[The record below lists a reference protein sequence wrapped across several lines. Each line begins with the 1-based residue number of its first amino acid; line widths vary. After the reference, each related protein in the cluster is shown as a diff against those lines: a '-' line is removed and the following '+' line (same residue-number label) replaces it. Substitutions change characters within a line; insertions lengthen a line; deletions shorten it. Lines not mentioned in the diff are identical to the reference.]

1 MAERCLLHQS
11 KLELLKWWLCSKGY
25 EMQETK
31 GCYEVLR
38 AKKGKETVIIF
49 KQSDKKVHFTV
60 QQKDYRLIRQFV
72 TETKGMEFCS
82 YGERR
87 EGE

>member
-1 MAERCLLHQS
+1 MGMAERCLLHQS
-11 KLELLKWWLCSKGY
+11 ELKLLKWWLCSKGY
-25 EMQETK
+25 ELQETK
-31 GCYEVLR
+31 SYYEVLR

-60 QQKDYRLIRQFV
+60 QQKDYRLIRQFIA
-72 TETKGMEFCS
+72 ETKG

-87 EGE
+87 